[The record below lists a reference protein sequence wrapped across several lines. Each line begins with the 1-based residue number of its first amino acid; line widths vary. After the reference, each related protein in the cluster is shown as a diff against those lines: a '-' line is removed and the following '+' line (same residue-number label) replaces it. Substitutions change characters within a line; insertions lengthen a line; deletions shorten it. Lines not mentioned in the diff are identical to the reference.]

1 VITALKRQ
9 FLNQSPEAWLPLI
22 IPFIVYIVHASLF
35 FSWIVDDAG
44 ITYAYARNLAHG
56 YGLVSQPGA
65 APVEGF
71 SNFTWTISL
80 AALFAVGIFDPV
92 STTKFV
98 SLLLVGTSYFIVYR
112 GLRYNYAGRLVTLV
126 ALTLTSLNTS
136 FVIWTSSGLEGPLY
150 VLLVVLLLFQA
161 HQLLASEKLPPSAL
175 LRVGVIAAALAMTR
189 PDGVMYVLTIPAIL
203 VMRML
208 RGEHVSFRL
217 LVSWTLQYGSAFA
230 VVFGSFLVFR
240 LIYYHDILPN
250 TYYAKL
256 LDPRPDSLIAW
267 FWKIQEPVFSTVEY
281 VSRPVTDSTALLVNV
296 SIAMFI
302 TGTGLLFTWLLLA
315 RKRLTTLDFCVLLF
329 LLTSWAVY
337 VMLPK
342 DWMGE
347 YRFATPFFILY
358 YPYVVSL
365 IVRILDA
372 VDLPRRSSQ
381 YLSIGLYASL
391 ILMST
396 LIFSQRSVRF
406 ADAPTVPFADV
417 TEISN
422 QFDWYAEVLSLN
434 TASLLAPDLGGTL
447 YYSSLQVYDLA
458 GLTDR
463 TVARTMGKDQAAFYK
478 YVFENIRPTFI
489 EIHDFWTFTAD
500 FDRDRRFR
508 QEYTPICEYPDDR
521 YPLFSG
527 HFVRQD
533 VVKNQPEAF
542 QYLQSQVDA
551 GNKCKLVRDFAALQ
565 E

>member
-1 VITALKRQ
+1 M
-9 FLNQSPEAWLPLI
+9 QSPYGRIPLRHTVLY
-22 IPFIVYIVHASLF
+22 PVLSLC
-35 FSWIVDDAG
+35 
-44 ITYAYARNLAHG
+44 R
-56 YGLVSQPGA
+56 QPDRSHPGC
-65 APVEGF
+65 
-71 SNFTWTISL
+71 
-80 AALFAVGIFDPV
+80 
-92 STTKFV
+92 
-98 SLLLVGTSYFIVYR
+98 R
-112 GLRYNYAGRLVTLV
+112 
-126 ALTLTSLNTS
+126 
-136 FVIWTSSGLEGPLY
+136 
-150 VLLVVLLLFQA
+150 
-161 HQLLASEKLPPSAL
+161 
-175 LRVGVIAAALAMTR
+175 
-189 PDGVMYVLTIPAIL
+189 
-203 VMRML
+203 
-208 RGEHVSFRL
+208 
-217 LVSWTLQYGSAFA
+217 
-230 VVFGSFLVFR
+230 
-240 LIYYHDILPN
+240 
-250 TYYAKL
+250 
-256 LDPRPDSLIAW
+256 
-267 FWKIQEPVFSTVEY
+267 
-281 VSRPVTDSTALLVNV
+281 
-296 SIAMFI
+296 
-302 TGTGLLFTWLLLA
+302 
-315 RKRLTTLDFCVLLF
+315 
-329 LLTSWAVY
+329 
-337 VMLPK
+337 
-342 DWMGE
+342 
-347 YRFATPFFILY
+347 RFATTLQPISKHRALRKSH
-358 YPYVVSL
+358 PG
-365 IVRILDA
+365 
-372 VDLPRRSSQ
+372 Q
-381 YLSIGLYASL
+381 YL
-391 ILMST
+391 